1 MSTETRR
8 RIVLASRA
16 SQLAQ
21 IQTHIVLDTLK
32 TAFPDREFGTSFM
45 STQGDKDLSRALYL
59 LGGKSLWTKE
69 LEVALLNGEVD
80 MLVHSLKDVPTALP
94 DGCALGAILEREYG
108 EDSLVV
114 KKGYTTADG
123 GTVRTLDDLPAGAVI
138 GTSSVRR
145 VAQLKRRYPD
155 LVFKDVRGNLQ
166 TRFAKLDDPDG
177 PYTSL
182 ILAKA
187 GLLRLGFGDRVTS
200 DIVPPTLFHAVG
212 QGALA
217 VEIRADDAEARTL
230 CDALTHWQTSWRC
243 LAERA
248 CLRVLEGGCSVPVGV
263 HSELVPNPKA
273 SPAAEGGGGDVSTAR
288 LRLVGT
294 ITAVDGQRHVEQEI
308 EREVKSAE
316 EAEELGAQV
325 ARLLIEAGGREIL
338 DDVAK
343 DRERRGADQ
352 AKETEGAVTD
362 GENTPS
368 SR

>member
-1 MSTETRR
+1 
-8 RIVLASRA
+8 
-16 SQLAQ
+16 
-21 IQTHIVLDTLK
+21 
-32 TAFPDREFGTSFM
+32 
-45 STQGDKDLSRALYL
+45 
-59 LGGKSLWTKE
+59 
-69 LEVALLNGEVD
+69 
-80 MLVHSLKDVPTALP
+80 
-94 DGCALGAILEREYG
+94 
-108 EDSLVV
+108 
-114 KKGYTTADG
+114 
-123 GTVRTLDDLPAGAVI
+123 
-138 GTSSVRR
+138 
-145 VAQLKRRYPD
+145 
-155 LVFKDVRGNLQ
+155 
-166 TRFAKLDDPDG
+166 
-177 PYTSL
+177 L

-217 VEIRADDAEARTL
+217 VEIRADDVEARTL

-263 HSELVPNPKA
+263 HSELVPNPLA
-273 SPAAEGGGGDVSTAR
+273 SPTAEGGGGGGDVRTAR

-308 EREVKSAE
+308 GREVKSAG

-343 DRERRGADQ
+343 DRERRGAGQ
-352 AKETEGAVTD
+352 ATGTEAAVAD
-362 GENTPS
+362 GENTSS